1 MSEFI
6 AKKIIKKQPQEKQ
19 TESRLRNLIGV
30 VASFVGIIANCI
42 IGCSK
47 LVVGLIF
54 SSISVASDGLNNIS
68 DTASSAVSMISF
80 KIADK
85 PADKKHP
92 FGHARA
98 EYLAV
103 MIISFLIIMVGIEL
117 VKSSIE
123 KIIENTAS
131 SFSFITIG
139 ILIFSI
145 IVKIIL
151 FVYNFCMY
159 KKIKSATLKGVAIDC
174 ISDTA
179 VSSIILIS
187 TIISHYLNVN
197 LDGYFGIAVALL
209 IIIQG
214 IKLMISTFNPLLG
227 EKADKKMVSDIAH
240 SIKSYEGV
248 LGLHDMIIH
257 NYGPNRYFISIH
269 VEVDCKQDM
278 LKSHELIDKIERELT
293 TPTTQ
298 LLIHMDP
305 INSNDEQA
313 NKYKQLIYELAVK
326 NINEKI
332 TIHDFRMV
340 QGEKNNNLIFD
351 IVLPMD
357 LKLSD
362 NEVVDILKNSVKEV
376 DQTCSL
382 IINIDK
388 NYTDC

>member
-6 AKKIIKKQPQEKQ
+6 AKQIIKKQPQEKQ
-19 TESRLRNLIGV
+19 TTSRLRNLIGV
-30 VASFVGIIANCI
+30 VASAVGIIANCI
-42 IGCSK
+42 IGCCK

-54 SSISVASDGLNNIS
+54 NSISVASDGLNNLS

-98 EYLAV
+98 EYLAA

-117 VKSSIE
+117 IKTSIE
-123 KIIENTAS
+123 KIIQNQAS
-131 SFSFITIG
+131 SFSYITIG
-139 ILIFSI
+139 ILVFSI
-145 IVKIIL
+145 LVKIVL
-151 FVYNFCMY
+151 FVYNLCMY
-159 KKIKSATLKGVAIDC
+159 KKINSQTLKGVAIDC

-187 TIISHYLNVN
+187 QVVSHFYNIN
-197 LDGYFGIAVALL
+197 LDGYFGVVVALL

-227 EKADKKMVSDIAH
+227 EKADKQMVNDIAKA
-240 SIKSYEGV
+240 IKSYNGV

-257 NYGPNRYFISIH
+257 NYGPNRYFVSVH
-269 VEVDCKQDM
+269 VEVDSNQDM

-305 INSNDEQA
+305 INCDDEQA
-313 NKYKQLIYELAVK
+313 NKYKRIVSELAIK
-326 NINEKI
+326 IDEKI

-340 QGEKNNNLIFD
+340 KGEQNNNLIFD
-351 IVLPMD
+351 LVIPMEI
-357 LKLSD
+357 KLSD
-362 NEVVDILKNSVKEV
+362 NEIKEQLNNLIKDVDK
-376 DQTCSL
+376 TCTL
-382 IINIDK
+382 VINIDK